1 MGSKFKSSTIK
12 KLSVLFV
19 FLFLAG
25 CGGSS
30 VLMKPSQNQNITPA
44 SKKKAKIVFMRTSF
58 VSGAINSE
66 LFEIAKGKI
75 KFIGSIPMGSKIVHE
90 TKPGKKVYMAYGIAA
105 DFMLADVRAGKTYYS
120 IVRPN
125 CGTGGFAPTP
135 VRTDGTSDFNTS
147 SSDFKEWV
155 SGTELIE
162 PIPAYAKAWFAKE
175 QKNILS
181 AYKEYWKRFQTKT
194 PNEKAQRSLTP
205 LDGM

>member
-1 MGSKFKSSTIK
+1 MSNVMKRI
-12 KLSVLFV
+12 SVLIV

-30 VLMKPSQNQNITPA
+30 ILMKPSQNQNITPA

-58 VSGAINSE
+58 VAGAVNAE

-90 TKPGKKVYMAYGIAA
+90 TTPGKKVYMAYGMAA

-125 CGTGGFAPTP
+125 WATGGFAPTP
-135 VRTDGTSDFNTS
+135 IRTDGTTDFNTS
-147 SSDFKEWV
+147 SPDFKQWV
-155 SGTELIE
+155 SGTELLE
-162 PIPAYAKAWFAKE
+162 PIPADAKKWFAQE
-175 QKNILS
+175 QKNILES
-181 AYKEYWKRFQTKT
+181 YKDYWKRFQTKS
-194 PNEKAQRSLTP
+194 PNEKAQRSLMP
-205 LDGM
+205 QDGM